1 MSRPESDAARER
13 PAGRH
18 RRGRYRL
25 ELVLG
30 LAVVAAGVGLIVLD
44 DRTSGPGEGAET
56 TASTPAAPSPSAGT
70 EGSARERQAS
80 ADSGA
85 EDEQRKEDTPVLLR
99 SVEDEVDDG
108 GGDLTV
114 VPGTSEVAGEGPLK
128 RYMVEVETGLP
139 GDPKDFAAAVDQVLG
154 DERSWIGDGAMSMQR
169 VDSGPVDFR
178 VTLAAPET
186 VDSLCAPLRT
196 MGRVSCHQGGRSII
210 NQNRWV
216 SGVEHFDGDL
226 ETYRIYVIN
235 HEVGHALGKGHV
247 PCPGRGEPAPVMQQQ
262 TFGLDGCTA
271 NGWPN
276 G

>member
-1 MSRPESDAARER
+1 MSRPESDAARQR

-18 RRGRYRL
+18 RNSGYRI
-25 ELVLG
+25 ELIVG
-30 LAVVAAGVGLIVLD
+30 LAVVAAGVSLIVID
-44 DRTSGPGEGAET
+44 GRTSDWGNGAQT
-56 TASTPAAPSPSAGT
+56 TASTPASPSPSADT
-70 EGSARERQAS
+70 DGSPGERRAAV
-80 ADSGA
+80 ADDA
-85 EDEQRKEDTPVLLR
+85 EDEGKGEDTPVLLR
-99 SVEDEVDDG
+99 SVEDEVKDG
-108 GGDLTV
+108 SGDLTV
-114 VPGTSEVAGEGPLK
+114 VPGTSEVAGKGPLK

-139 GDPKDFAAAVDQVLG
+139 GDPEDFAAAVDQVLS
-154 DERSWIGDGAMSMQR
+154 DDRSWIADGAMSMQR

-178 VTLAAPET
+178 VTLAAPDT

-196 MGRVSCHQGGRSII
+196 MGYVSCHQGGRSII

-226 ETYRIYVIN
+226 ETYRTYVIN

-247 PCPGRGEPAPVMQQQ
+247 PCPGRGETAPVMQQQ

-276 G
+276 P